1 MRFKRS
7 SLLTKLLI
15 LVLVV
20 YATVTLVSLQSQ
32 VTEKNAEAAKL
43 ESSIAA
49 TEQEN
54 QRLQQAIDALGTDE
68 GVEDVARRKLGL
80 VSEGEIVFYDVGN

>member
-7 SLLTKLLI
+7 SLVTKVLI

-32 VTEKNAEAAKL
+32 VIEKETQAAAL
-43 ESSIAA
+43 QDDITAA
-49 TEQEN
+49 QQEN
-54 QRLQQAIDALGTDE
+54 LRLEQAINALGTDE
-68 GVEDVARRKLGL
+68 GVEAVARQKLGL
-80 VSEGEIVFYDVGN
+80 VAPGEILFYDVGN

>member
-7 SLLTKLLI
+7 SLLTKVLI

-32 VTEKNAEAAKL
+32 VTEKNAKAEAL

-68 GVEDVARRKLGL
+68 GVEEVARRKLGL
-80 VSEGEIVFYDVGN
+80 VAEGEIVFYDVGN

>member
-20 YATVTLVSLQSQ
+20 YATVTLVSLQNQ
-32 VTEKNAEAAKL
+32 VTEKNAEAEAL

-68 GVEDVARRKLGL
+68 GVEEVARRKLGL
-80 VSEGEIVFYDVGN
+80 VAEGEIVFYDVGN

>member
-7 SLLTKLLI
+7 SLLTKVLI

-32 VTEKNAEAAKL
+32 VTEKNAEAEAL

-68 GVEDVARRKLGL
+68 GVEEVARRKLGL
-80 VSEGEIVFYDVGN
+80 VADGEIVFYDVGN

>member
-7 SLLTKLLI
+7 SLVTKLLI

-20 YATVTLVSLQSQ
+20 YATVTLVSLQNQ
-32 VTEKNAEAAKL
+32 VAEKNAEAEAL

-68 GVEDVARRKLGL
+68 GVEEVARRKLGL
-80 VSEGEIVFYDVGN
+80 VAEGEIVFYDVGN

>member
-7 SLLTKLLI
+7 SLLTKVLI

-32 VTEKNAEAAKL
+32 VTEKNAEAEAL

-68 GVEDVARRKLGL
+68 GVEEVARRKLGL
-80 VSEGEIVFYDVGN
+80 VAEGEIVFYDVGN

>member
-7 SLLTKLLI
+7 SLLTKVLI

-20 YATVTLVSLQSQ
+20 YATITLVSLQSQ
-32 VTEKNAEAAKL
+32 VTEKNAEAEAL

-68 GVEDVARRKLGL
+68 GVEEVARRKLGL
-80 VSEGEIVFYDVGN
+80 VAEGEIVFYDVGN